1 MSVEYLERCCVV
13 LCCVVFYVRIS
24 SCFACRYRDLNRA
37 AFMDQA
43 RKLIPS
49 VTDDMVEESFAGVMS
64 QIIEMDGKPAKDFI
78 YERNMLEGTT
88 LHVRSAPT
96 PACTAS
102 LSLAEEIVDQ
112 ASLDFGWG
120 EGEVKVSPTSPFWK
134 RS

>member
-1 MSVEYLERCCVV
+1 
-13 LCCVVFYVRIS
+13 
-24 SCFACRYRDLNRA
+24 
-37 AFMDQA
+37 MDQA

-120 EGEVKVSPTSPFWK
+120 EGEAKVSPTSPFWK
-134 RS
+134 TDGASASAST